1 LRSAGGGGGDLKL
14 DMGREWL
21 EAEKLATEVIGLLL
35 TVLLRIR
42 RAEVDKGH

>member
-1 LRSAGGGGGDLKL
+1 LKL
-14 DMGREWL
+14 DMDREWL

-35 TVLLRIR
+35 TARLRIR